1 VRAVAGPA
9 DARFPGMPTPSLV
22 ADAQDRAATAGF
34 TISSE
39 PPAGALLATLA
50 AAIPPGGR
58 ILEIGTG
65 TGVGLAWLVTGLGGR
80 TDVEVRSVE
89 LDPGTHALT
98 AAGEWPANVTL
109 HAGDVL
115 ALFDTLGSFDLIFA
129 DAQGGKWQ
137 GLDRTIGALA
147 PGGHLL
153 VDDMNDDIEQTRRV
167 REILLGH
174 PGLTAVE
181 LPCGTGLI
189 LATRNR

>member
-1 VRAVAGPA
+1 MSQVHAA
-9 DARFPGMPTPSLV
+9 L
-22 ADAQDRAATAGF
+22 DRAEAAGF

-39 PPAGALLATLA
+39 PPTGPLLAVLA
-50 AAIPPGGR
+50 AAVPPGGR

-65 TGVGLAWLVTGLGGR
+65 AGVGLAWLVEGLAGR

-89 LDPGTHALT
+89 RDPRLGEVA
-98 AAGEWPANVTL
+98 AAGVWPENVTL
-109 HAGDVL
+109 HEGDVL
-115 ALFDTLGSFDLIFA
+115 ELLGTLGRFDLIFA
-129 DAQGGKWQ
+129 DAEGGKWH
-137 GLDRTIGALA
+137 GLDRTIDALA

-153 VDDMNDDIEQTRRV
+153 VDDMDTGHEQTVRV
-167 REILLGH
+167 RETLLAH

>member
-1 VRAVAGPA
+1 MA
-9 DARFPGMPTPSLV
+9 GMPTPPLV
-22 ADAQDRAATAGF
+22 LDAEARAAGSGF

-50 AAIPPGGR
+50 AAVRPEGR

-65 TGVGLAWLVTGLGGR
+65 AGVGLAWLVSGLGGR

-89 LDPGTHALT
+89 QDPATHALT
-98 AAGEWPANVTL
+98 AAGDWPPNVTL

-115 ALFDTLGSFDLIFA
+115 TLFDTLGTFDLIFA
-129 DAQGGKWQ
+129 DAPGGKIN
-137 GLDRTIGALA
+137 GLDRTIAALA

-153 VDDMNDDIEQTRRV
+153 VDDMAGDAGYLGPI
-167 REILLGH
+167 RETLLTH
-174 PGLTAVE
+174 PDLTAVE

-189 LATRNR
+189 LATRHRA

>member
-1 VRAVAGPA
+1 MSQVRAALDRA
-9 DARFPGMPTPSLV
+9 DA
-22 ADAQDRAATAGF
+22 AGF

-39 PPAGALLATLA
+39 PPAGPLPAVLA
-50 AAIPPGGR
+50 AAVPPGGR

-65 TGVGLAWLVTGLGGR
+65 AGVGLAWLVEGLTGR

-89 LDPGTHALT
+89 HDPHLAKL
-98 AAGEWPANVTL
+98 AAAADWPENVSL
-109 HAGDVL
+109 HEGDVL
-115 ALFDTLGSFDLIFA
+115 ELLGTLGTFDLIFA
-129 DAQGGKWQ
+129 DAEGGKWH
-137 GLDRTIGALA
+137 GLDRTIAALA

-153 VDDMNDDIEQTRRV
+153 VDDMATGHEQTARV
-167 REILLGH
+167 RETLLGH

>member
-1 VRAVAGPA
+1 MA
-9 DARFPGMPTPSLV
+9 DMPTPPLV
-22 ADAQDRAATAGF
+22 QDAEARAAAAGF

-50 AAIPPGGR
+50 AAVPSGGR

-65 TGVGLAWLVTGLGGR
+65 AGVGLAWLVAGLGGR

-89 LDPGTHALT
+89 QNPATHAL
-98 AAGEWPANVTL
+98 AASGDWPANVTL

-115 ALFDTLGSFDLIFA
+115 TLFDTLGTFDLIFA
-129 DAQGGKWQ
+129 DARGGKSY
-137 GLDRTIGALA
+137 GLDHTIGALA
-147 PGGHLL
+147 PGGHLV
-153 VDDMNDDIEQTRRV
+153 VDDMSAPIEQTRQV
-167 REILLGH
+167 RDTLLAH
-174 PGLTAVE
+174 PDLTAVE